1 MDPVWAKLNYK
12 GYAPVL
18 MLNAPDSFRPRLADL
33 GSARVDRRP
42 AGGAAYPFA
51 LVFVTACAEVA
62 ALAPPVAA
70 ALEPDAV
77 LWFAYPKK
85 TSRTYTS
92 DISRDTG
99 WQPLGDLGFEAVRQ
113 VAIDDDWS
121 ALRFRQ
127 AGAIRTLKRDA
138 SRRMSAEGRRRVD
151 GRK

>member
-1 MDPVWAKLNYK
+1 MDPVWAKLNYN
-12 GYAPVL
+12 GHAPVL
-18 MLNAPDSFRPRLADL
+18 VLNAPESFRPGLADL
-33 GSARVDRRP
+33 VPVRVDRWP
-42 AGGAAYPFA
+42 AVGAAYPFA

-70 ALEPDAV
+70 AVGLDAV

-92 DISRDTG
+92 DISRDAG
-99 WQPLGDLGFEAVRQ
+99 WQPLGDLGFEVVRQ

-127 AGAIRTLKRDA
+127 AGAIRTLRRDA
-138 SRRMSAEGRRRVD
+138 SRRMSAEGRRRMD
-151 GRK
+151 GGK

>member
-12 GYAPVL
+12 GHAPVL
-18 MLNAPDSFRPRLADL
+18 VLNGPDSFRSRLADL
-33 GSARVDRRP
+33 GSVRVDRRL
-42 AGGAAYPFA
+42 ASGAVYPFA

-70 ALEPDAV
+70 AVGPDAV

-85 TSRTYTS
+85 TSKTYTS

-113 VAIDDDWS
+113 VAIDDNWS
-121 ALRFRQ
+121 VLRFRQ
-127 AGAIRTLKRDA
+127 AGAIRTLRREA
-138 SRRMSAEGRRRVD
+138 SRRMSVEGRRRLD
-151 GRK
+151 EGK